1 VERVW
6 AESGAGK
13 RQQKPKK
20 RTRASNR
27 RTTDNTELKLLCVLA
42 TKKTKH
48 KGKKEGRKKGSA
60 REWTS
65 EQASEVTNYVYTQQ
79 QQQQL
84 PHEKERKK
92 ERKKFI
98 PTEKHGRNK
107 D

>member
-1 VERVW
+1 MEFRYYKIYKTRVAYVERVW

-60 REWTS
+60 R
-65 EQASEVTNYVYTQQ
+65 
-79 QQQQL
+79 
-84 PHEKERKK
+84 
-92 ERKKFI
+92 
-98 PTEKHGRNK
+98 
-107 D
+107 